1 MIKIGILGS
10 TGYAGSELVRLLSS
24 HPYAEIVFLDSR
36 SYENKSYT
44 DIYPHL
50 ESKLDKNCSSI
61 DLMDDS
67 HFKNLDLLFCALPH
81 GLSQIAVKQGLKNKV
96 KVIDLSADFRISDIA
111 SYEHWYQVEHLAKEE
126 VKLAVYG
133 LCEINREKIKA
144 SSLVAN
150 PGCYPTSILLALY
163 PLLKEG
169 VIKAQGIIADSK
181 SGISGAGRN
190 LSDAN
195 LFSQCN
201 ENIRAYS
208 LCKHRHIPEIEKQLS
223 LYADTPLTLQFSPH
237 LIPMN
242 RGILSTIY
250 ADMNKNLSCSEVYD
264 LYSTYYSDEYFVRLL
279 SGGKLP
285 QTKAVSGSN
294 YCDIGFDIDKRT
306 GKIIIV
312 SAIDNL
318 IKGASGQA
326 VQNMNLMFGL
336 DEHTGINQL
345 PMWP

>member
-36 SYENKSYT
+36 SYETKPYT

-50 ESKLDKNCSSI
+50 ESKEGI
-61 DLMDDS
+61 
-67 HFKNLDLLFCALPH
+67 
-81 GLSQIAVKQGLKNKV
+81 IKV
-96 KVIDLSADFRISDIA
+96 
-111 SYEHWYQVEHLAKEE
+111 
-126 VKLAVYG
+126 
-133 LCEINREKIKA
+133 
-144 SSLVAN
+144 
-150 PGCYPTSILLALY
+150 
-163 PLLKEG
+163 
-169 VIKAQGIIADSK
+169 QGIIADSK

-208 LCKHRHIPEIEKQLS
+208 LCKHRHIPEIEEQLS
-223 LYADTPLTLQFSPH
+223 LYADTTLTLQFTPH

-279 SGGKLP
+279 PHGKLP
-285 QTKAVSGSN
+285 QTKAVSASN

-336 DEHTGINQL
+336 EEHTGINQL

>member
-1 MIKIGILGS
+1 
-10 TGYAGSELVRLLSS
+10 
-24 HPYAEIVFLDSR
+24 
-36 SYENKSYT
+36 
-44 DIYPHL
+44 
-50 ESKLDKNCSSI
+50 
-61 DLMDDS
+61 
-67 HFKNLDLLFCALPH
+67 
-81 GLSQIAVKQGLKNKV
+81 
-96 KVIDLSADFRISDIA
+96 
-111 SYEHWYQVEHLAKEE
+111 
-126 VKLAVYG
+126 
-133 LCEINREKIKA
+133 
-144 SSLVAN
+144 
-150 PGCYPTSILLALY
+150 
-163 PLLKEG
+163 
-169 VIKAQGIIADSK
+169 
-181 SGISGAGRN
+181 
-190 LSDAN
+190 
-195 LFSQCN
+195 
-201 ENIRAYS
+201 
-208 LCKHRHIPEIEKQLS
+208 
-223 LYADTPLTLQFSPH
+223 
-237 LIPMN
+237 MN

-336 DEHTGINQL
+336 DEHIGINQL